1 MSLLHFRCKERRRT
15 QRVSLIVPLVVHGQ
29 AEDGQ
34 KFSIHVKS
42 SAVSQ
47 HGAQLETED
56 PVVGGQVLLL
66 LNENNARKV
75 ECRVCSILRKR
86 DGKTHVGEEFLSGDI
101 NFWNMTFPIPGAKP
115 PLRTVPEV
123 TSTND
128 TA

>member
-42 SAVSQ
+42 SGVSQ
-47 HGAQLETED
+47 HGAQLETEY
-56 PVVGGQVLLL
+56 PVVVGQGLLL

-75 ECRVCSILRKR
+75 ESRVCSILRKW
-86 DGKTHVGEEFLSGDI
+86 DGKTHEGGEFLSGDI
-101 NFWNMTFPIPGAKP
+101 SSWRLTF
-115 PLRTVPEV
+115 
-123 TSTND
+123 
-128 TA
+128 